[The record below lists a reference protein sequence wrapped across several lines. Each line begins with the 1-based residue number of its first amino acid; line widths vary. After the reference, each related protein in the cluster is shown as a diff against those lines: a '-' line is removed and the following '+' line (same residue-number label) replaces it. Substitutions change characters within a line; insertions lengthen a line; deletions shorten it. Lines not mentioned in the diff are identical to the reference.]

1 MNVRFSMTIAGQPID
16 LFQDEVVKLTRQ
28 VKDVSDLSQ
37 ARTDFT
43 QQFTIPSSPTNDE
56 VFSNYFEE
64 NIVLGNWNAYL
75 KLDAT
80 IFIHGLPVFVG
91 CVELS
96 GVKYANGLARQYDI
110 IFYGQ
115 AKNAF
120 ALFGE
125 DTLIDV
131 DWSELE
137 HEVNATNITNSWQ
150 QTFLNGDIIYP
161 IIDWHVGYTYSQD
174 FQIVNN
180 IGRNDVGGVQI
191 NDLRPLVRIKKM
203 LELCFA
209 NINYTLGGTLLDR
222 PEFEDWYVAPMGVAG
237 PVQNYT
243 NEQAKIEVTRGTYT
257 IAPATTTLGNGNYQL
272 YPYNTEVSDPLN
284 LYSTSTY
291 LYVAPYNGEYTIE
304 LEWVIA
310 SFNTPSNPN
319 LINWLSTTVLVNG
332 NPLARTGYKTT
343 GTFTTQYVIKL
354 NQGDQV
360 GIGYINPLGST
371 ITSAKFKIIKV
382 PYGINGTM
390 IDLAWVMPTTKVV
403 DFVRS
408 FMQMTNSILI
418 PVGDTSFELHNIE
431 DWYANGVAKDWTR
444 YIDTKQISHQK
455 MDIPKSIMMSHAEG
469 LDLANQEI
477 ISKYNRKFGMIDFS
491 PQVDFAREEFTIE
504 TIFNISVPSV
514 MREVNDIGNVINI
527 TDLQIPVMLDKDN
540 KPVQHPL
547 TMFFYAG
554 YDAVNYSYYFNGTQY
569 TSLAIVSPY
578 SANPVT
584 KTSYSLAYGLEN
596 VLSGDMALNTLFKLY
611 YENYLSR
618 YYSTKSRIVTMDAVI
633 PVGEWLNLSLNDTI
647 DISGNYYKIQK
658 IDYDILNERAV
669 IEFITYNDV
678 TTIILDSD
686 GNTAEWTD
694 GTTDPSKGATLIGN
708 GIVGRQL
715 TNSRPWDVLN
725 YTGIPQQTTYNDQNV
740 GGMRVITNQ
749 LFNRFRRTVMTAYN
763 DTPVSTATT
772 GDDPVWIGF
781 EGYELMGQER
791 MVCSL
796 VDNWIY
802 DEYGGQFRLTAII
815 SVDKT
820 ANKHDGFAIFVDGVR
835 TLAYSSMDNANGSVT
850 ITTMLNLGA
859 EQKVQVGFWDEDNTN
874 HSITIHSVRLIVE
887 LQ

>member
-80 IFIHGLPVFVG
+80 IYIHGLPVFVG

-137 HEVNATNITNSWQ
+137 HQVNATNITNSWQ
-150 QTFLNGDIIYP
+150 QTFLNGDVIWP
-161 IIDWHVGYTYSQD
+161 IVDWHVGFTYSRS

-180 IGRNDVGGVQI
+180 IARNDVGGVQI
-191 NDLRPLVRIKKM
+191 NDLRPLIRIKKM

-237 PVQNYT
+237 PVQNYD
-243 NEQAKIEVTRGTYT
+243 NDEAQIEVKR
-257 IAPATTTLGNGNYQL
+257 TTLTIPSGS
-272 YPYNTEVSDPLN
+272 YPWRGSIKFPYDTEVSDPLN
-284 LYSTSTY
+284 LFNTTTREYT
-291 LYVAPYNGEYTIE
+291 VPYNGDYKIRLTWNINTINSGG
-304 LEWVIA
+304 VYG
-310 SFNTPSNPN
+310 NP
-319 LINWLSTTVLVNG
+319 LRFSPTING
-332 NPLARTGYKTT
+332 NPSIVGDSINTT
-343 GTFTTQYVIKL
+343 GLHTREYIINL
-354 NQGDQV
+354 NQNDKLAIA
-360 GIGYINPLGST
+360 IGWEFGGVLGEC
-371 ITSAKFKIIKV
+371 KFEIIEV
-382 PYGINGTM
+382 PYGIANTT
-390 IDLAWVMPTTKVV
+390 LNLKWVMPTTKVV

-408 FMQMTNSILI
+408 FMQMTNSILV

-431 DWYANGVAKDWTR
+431 DWYANGVAKDWTK
-444 YIDTKQISHQK
+444 YIDTKKISHQK

-578 SANPVT
+578 SANPVA
-584 KTSYSLAYGLEN
+584 KSSYSLAYGLEN
-596 VLSGDMALNTLFKLY
+596 VLLGDMALNTLFKLY

-678 TTIILDSD
+678 TTITLDSD

-694 GTTDPSKGATLIGN
+694 GTSDPSKGATLIGN

-715 TNSRPWDVLN
+715 TNSRPWDALN

-740 GGMRVITNQ
+740 GGMRIITNQ

-763 DTPVSTATT
+763 DVAVATATT

-802 DEYGGQFRLTAII
+802 DEYGGQFRLTGIV

-820 ANKHDGFAIFVDGVR
+820 SNKHDGFAIFVDGVR
-835 TLAYSSMDNANGSVT
+835 TLAYSSMDNANGSLT

-859 EQKVQVGFWDEDNTN
+859 EQKVQFGFWNEDNES

>member
-1 MNVRFSMTIAGQPID
+1 MNIRFSMTIAGQPID

-137 HEVNATNITNSWQ
+137 HEVSAANVTSSWQ
-150 QTFLNGDIIYP
+150 QNLLSGDVIYP
-161 IIDWHVGYTYSQD
+161 IIDWHVGFTYSRS

-180 IGRNDVGGVQI
+180 IARNDVGGVQI
-191 NDLRPLVRIKKM
+191 NDLRPMIRIKKM

-237 PVQNYT
+237 PVQNYD
-243 NEQAKIEVTRGTYT
+243 NDDAKIEVKRTSYT
-257 IAPATTTLGNGNYQL
+257 IPSGTLPWRGSIKF
-272 YPYNTEVSDPLN
+272 PYNTEVSDPLN
-284 LYSTSTY
+284 LFNTTTREYT
-291 LYVAPYNGEYTIE
+291 VPYNGNYTIRLTWNITTINSGGLYGNPLRFSPTINGNPSIAGDSINTTGLHTREYTI
-304 LEWVIA
+304 
-310 SFNTPSNPN
+310 
-319 LINWLSTTVLVNG
+319 G
-332 NPLARTGYKTT
+332 
-343 GTFTTQYVIKL
+343 L
-354 NQGDQV
+354 NQNDKLAIA
-360 GIGYINPLGST
+360 IGWEYGGVLGEC
-371 ITSAKFKIIKV
+371 KFEIIAV
-382 PYGINGTM
+382 PYGINNTT
-390 IDLAWVMPTTKVV
+390 LNLQWVMPTTKVV

-408 FMQMTNSILI
+408 FMQMTNSILV

-431 DWYANGVAKDWTR
+431 DWYGIGDDKDWTR
-444 YIDTKQISHQK
+444 YIDIDEISHQK
-455 MDIPKSIMMSHAEG
+455 MDIPKAIMMSHAEG

-477 ISKYNRKFGMIDFS
+477 ISKFNRKFGMIDFS
-491 PQVDFAREEFTIE
+491 PAVDFARDEFIIE

-514 MREVNDIGNVINI
+514 MREVNDVGNVVNI

-554 YDAVNYSYYFNGTQY
+554 YDSVNYSYYFNGTQY

-578 SANPVT
+578 SDSTVS

-596 VLSGDMALNTLFKLY
+596 VLSGNMALNTLFKLY

-618 YYSTKSRIVTMDAVI
+618 YYSTKSRLVTMNAVI
-633 PVGEWLNLSLNDTI
+633 PVGEWLNLKLNDI
-647 DISGNYYKIQK
+647 IAVSGNYYRIQK

-678 TTIILDSD
+678 TTITLDSD

-694 GTTDPSKGATLIGN
+694 GTTDPSRGATLIGN

-715 TNSRPWDVLN
+715 TNSRPWDALN

-740 GGMRVITNQ
+740 GGMKIITNQ

-763 DTPVSTATT
+763 DTPVATATV
-772 GDDPVWIGF
+772 GDDPVFIGF

-791 MVCSL
+791 IVCSL
-796 VDNWIY
+796 VDSWIY

-835 TLAYSSMDNANGSVT
+835 TLAYTSLDKTNGSVT

-859 EQKVQVGFWDEDNTN
+859 EQKVQVAFWNEDNES
-874 HSITIHSVRLIVE
+874 HSITIHNVRLIVE

>member
-1 MNVRFSMTIAGQPID
+1 
-16 LFQDEVVKLTRQ
+16 
-28 VKDVSDLSQ
+28 
-37 ARTDFT
+37 
-43 QQFTIPSSPTNDE
+43 
-56 VFSNYFEE
+56 
-64 NIVLGNWNAYL
+64 
-75 KLDAT
+75 
-80 IFIHGLPVFVG
+80 
-91 CVELS
+91 
-96 GVKYANGLARQYDI
+96 
-110 IFYGQ
+110 
-115 AKNAF
+115 
-120 ALFGE
+120 
-125 DTLIDV
+125 
-131 DWSELE
+131 
-137 HEVNATNITNSWQ
+137 
-150 QTFLNGDIIYP
+150 
-161 IIDWHVGYTYSQD
+161 
-174 FQIVNN
+174 
-180 IGRNDVGGVQI
+180 
-191 NDLRPLVRIKKM
+191 
-203 LELCFA
+203 
-209 NINYTLGGTLLDR
+209 
-222 PEFEDWYVAPMGVAG
+222 
-237 PVQNYT
+237 
-243 NEQAKIEVTRGTYT
+243 
-257 IAPATTTLGNGNYQL
+257 
-272 YPYNTEVSDPLN
+272 
-284 LYSTSTY
+284 
-291 LYVAPYNGEYTIE
+291 
-304 LEWVIA
+304 
-310 SFNTPSNPN
+310 
-319 LINWLSTTVLVNG
+319 
-332 NPLARTGYKTT
+332 
-343 GTFTTQYVIKL
+343 
-354 NQGDQV
+354 
-360 GIGYINPLGST
+360 
-371 ITSAKFKIIKV
+371 
-382 PYGINGTM
+382 
-390 IDLAWVMPTTKVV
+390 
-403 DFVRS
+403 
-408 FMQMTNSILI
+408 
-418 PVGDTSFELHNIE
+418 
-431 DWYANGVAKDWTR
+431 
-444 YIDTKQISHQK
+444 
-455 MDIPKSIMMSHAEG
+455 

-554 YDAVNYSYYFNGTQY
+554 YDSVNYSYYFNGTQY

-578 SANPVT
+578 SANPVA
-584 KTSYSLAYGLEN
+584 KSSYSLAYGLEN
-596 VLSGDMALNTLFKLY
+596 VLAGDMALNTLFKLY

-678 TTIILDSD
+678 TTITLDSD
-686 GNTAEWTD
+686 GNTSEWTD

-715 TNSRPWDVLN
+715 TNSRPWDALN

-740 GGMRVITNQ
+740 GGMKIITNQ

-763 DTPVSTATT
+763 DVPVATATT

-835 TLAYSSMDNANGSVT
+835 TLAYTSMDNANGSVT

>member
-137 HEVNATNITNSWQ
+137 HQVNATNITNSWQ
-150 QTFLNGDIIYP
+150 QTFLNGDVIWP
-161 IIDWHVGYTYSQD
+161 IVDWHVGFTYSRS

-180 IGRNDVGGVQI
+180 IARNDVGGVQI
-191 NDLRPLVRIKKM
+191 NDLRPLIRIKKM

-209 NINYTLGGTLLDR
+209 NINYTLGGTSLDR
-222 PEFEDWYVAPMGVAG
+222 PAFEDWYVAPMGVAG
-237 PVQNYT
+237 PVQNYD
-243 NEQAKIEVTRGTYT
+243 NDEAQIEVKR
-257 IAPATTTLGNGNYQL
+257 TTLTIPSGS
-272 YPYNTEVSDPLN
+272 YPWRGSIKFPYDTEVSDPLN
-284 LYSTSTY
+284 LFNTTTREYT
-291 LYVAPYNGEYTIE
+291 VPYNGDYKIRLTWNINTINSGG
-304 LEWVIA
+304 VYG
-310 SFNTPSNPN
+310 NP
-319 LINWLSTTVLVNG
+319 LRFSPTING
-332 NPLARTGYKTT
+332 NPSIVGDSINTT
-343 GTFTTQYVIKL
+343 GLHTREYIINL
-354 NQGDQV
+354 NQNDKLAIA
-360 GIGYINPLGST
+360 IGWEFGGVLGEC
-371 ITSAKFKIIKV
+371 KFEVIEV
-382 PYGINGTM
+382 PYGIANTT
-390 IDLAWVMPTTKVV
+390 LNLKWVMPTTKVV

-431 DWYANGVAKDWTR
+431 DWYANGVAKDWTK
-444 YIDTKQISHQK
+444 YIDTKEISHQK

-491 PQVDFAREEFTIE
+491 PQVDFAREEFIIE

-554 YDAVNYSYYFNGTQY
+554 YDSVNYSYYFNGTQY

-578 SANPVT
+578 SANPVS
-584 KTSYSLAYGLEN
+584 KSSYSLAYGLEN
-596 VLSGDMALNTLFKLY
+596 VLAGDMALNTLFKLY

-678 TTIILDSD
+678 TTITLDSD

-694 GTTDPSKGATLIGN
+694 GTTDPSRGATLIGN

-715 TNSRPWDVLN
+715 TNSRPWDALN

-740 GGMRVITNQ
+740 GGMKIITNQ

-763 DTPVSTATT
+763 DVPVATATT

-802 DEYGGQFRLTAII
+802 DEYGGQFRLTAIV
-815 SVDKT
+815 SHEHSGG
-820 ANKHDGFAIFVDGVR
+820 KHVAFAIYVDGVK
-835 TLAYSSMDNANGSVT
+835 TLAYTTNYHANGSET

-859 EQKVQVGFWDEDNTN
+859 EQKVQVGFYNMDNQN
-874 HSITIHSVRLIVE
+874 HNITIHSVRLIVE

>member
-137 HEVNATNITNSWQ
+137 HEVSATNITNSWQ
-150 QTFLNGDIIYP
+150 QTFLNGDVIWP
-161 IIDWHVGYTYSQD
+161 IVDWHVGFTYSRS

-180 IGRNDVGGVQI
+180 IARNDIGGVQI

-237 PVQNYT
+237 PVQNYD
-243 NEQAKIEVTRGTYT
+243 NDEAQIEVKR
-257 IAPATTTLGNGNYQL
+257 TTLTITSGS
-272 YPYNTEVSDPLN
+272 YPWRGSIKFPYDTEVSDPLN
-284 LYSTSTY
+284 LFNTTTREYT
-291 LYVAPYNGEYTIE
+291 VPYNGDYKIRLTWNINTINSGG
-304 LEWVIA
+304 VYG
-310 SFNTPSNPN
+310 NP
-319 LINWLSTTVLVNG
+319 LRFSPTING
-332 NPLARTGYKTT
+332 NPSIVGDSINTT
-343 GTFTTQYVIKL
+343 GLHTREYIINL
-354 NQGDQV
+354 NQNDKLAIA
-360 GIGYINPLGST
+360 IGWEFGGVLGEC
-371 ITSAKFKIIKV
+371 KFEVIEV
-382 PYGINGTM
+382 PYGIANTT
-390 IDLAWVMPTTKVV
+390 LNLKWVMPTTKVV

-408 FMQMTNSILI
+408 FMQMTNSILV

-431 DWYANGVAKDWTR
+431 DWYANGVAKDWTK
-444 YIDTKQISHQK
+444 YIDTKEISHQK

-514 MREVNDIGNVINI
+514 MREVNDIGNVVNI

-578 SANPVT
+578 SANPVA
-584 KTSYSLAYGLEN
+584 KSSYSLAYGLEN
-596 VLSGDMALNTLFKLY
+596 VLAGDMALNTLFKLY

-678 TTIILDSD
+678 TTITLDSD

-694 GTTDPSKGATLIGN
+694 GTTDPSNGATLIGN

-715 TNSRPWDVLN
+715 TNSRPWDALN

-740 GGMRVITNQ
+740 GGMRIITNQ

-763 DTPVSTATT
+763 DVAVATATT

-835 TLAYSSMDNANGSVT
+835 TLAYTSMDNANGSVT